1 MDEQMNKNT
10 DTPTNQIRTESVDV
24 LIVGGGPAGLAAAVQ
39 LYHRGIRSILIVERE
54 KQLGGILRQCIHD
67 GFGLTRFKTTLSGPE
82 YAKRFIDE
90 VNELQIPYITDAAVL
105 EVTDTKLVTAA
116 TRDGLR
122 QWKAGAV
129 ILTMGCRE
137 RTRGALGIPGER
149 PAGVF
154 TAGVAQAYIN
164 LYNIMPAREVVILG
178 SGDIGMI
185 MARRLTLEGAHV
197 QAVFEIQPYPSGLPR
212 NIEQCLND
220 YNIPLYLSHT
230 VTAIHG
236 NERLTGVTIS
246 RVDEHFKPIPGT
258 EKEYSCDTLILS
270 VGLIPE
276 NELSLDAGVA
286 LDGRTKGAVVDE
298 YFQTNVPGIFAAGN
312 VLHVH
317 DLVDYVSEEAKRA
330 GSHAAEYIHNWK
342 EEAIKE
348 TWELEVEPQN
358 GIRYTVPQT
367 IRPEHMEE
375 KLTLRFRVGAVYKDR
390 YISVYCGSKR
400 IFHKKKKKM
409 APGEMEQVTL
419 QKSDLTA
426 APGLDKIIMKL
437 EEA

>member
-276 NELSLDAGVA
+276 NELSLDAGVT
-286 LDGRTKGAVVDE
+286 LDGRTKGALVDE
-298 YFQTNVPGIFAAGN
+298 YFQTNVEGIFAAGN

-317 DLVDYVSEEAKRA
+317 DLVDFVSMEAEA
-330 GSHAAEYIHNWK
+330 LADSAAEYIR
-342 EEAIKE
+342 EG
-348 TWELEVEPQN
+348 TLPDCPVE
-358 GIRYTVPQT
+358 IRTDRNINHTVPQRVSGTRGFKLSMRVNRPIKECRIVVRQDGVEIAAKKMKKAIPAEMIQMT
-367 IRPEHMEE
+367 IDPD
-375 KLTLRFRVGAVYKDR
+375 KLTAVG
-390 YISVYCGSKR
+390 
-400 IFHKKKKKM
+400 
-409 APGEMEQVTL
+409 
-419 QKSDLTA
+419 DL
-426 APGLDKIIMKL
+426 
-437 EEA
+437 EVCVEC